1 MKKLSYLFV
10 VAGIFAF
17 VACGPSAK
25 EKEAAQHKKDSLRMD
40 SIQKIEAA
48 KEQKRKDSIAKV
60 EMAAKEKAKA
70 DSIAMAAKQPKK
82 APKGHKVVRKLSNNP

>member
-25 EKEAAQHKKDSLRMD
+25 EKEAAQHKKDSLKMD
-40 SIQKIEAA
+40 SIQKVEAA
-48 KEQKRKDSIAKV
+48 KEAKRKDSIAKI

-70 DSIAMAAKQPKK
+70 DSIAAAQK
-82 APKGHKVVRKLSNNP
+82 APKKVAKKGGKKGK

>member
-25 EKEAAQHKKDSLRMD
+25 EKERAQQVKDSLKMD
-40 SIQKIEAA
+40 SIQKVEAA
-48 KEQKRKDSIAKV
+48 KEQVKKDSIAKV
-60 EMAAKEKAKA
+60 EAAAKEQRMKDSLAKA
-70 DSIAMAAKQPKK
+70 AEEAKK
-82 APKGHKVVRKLSNNP
+82 APKKGGKKAKK

>member
-25 EKEAAQHKKDSLRMD
+25 EKEAAQHKKDSLKMD
-40 SIQKIEAA
+40 SIQKVEAA
-48 KEQKRKDSIAKV
+48 KEQLRKDSIAKI
-60 EMAAKEKAKA
+60 ELAAKEKAKQ
-70 DSIAMAAKQPKK
+70 DSIAAAAEQAKK
-82 APKGHKVVRKLSNNP
+82 APKGKKAAVKKVKK

>member
-40 SIQKIEAA
+40 SIQKVEAA
-48 KEQKRKDSIAKV
+48 KEQKRKDSIAKI
-60 EMAAKEKAKA
+60 EMAAKQKAHD
-70 DSIAMAAKQPKK
+70 DSLAMAAEQAKK
-82 APKGHKVVRKLSNNP
+82 APKGKKAKKGK

>member
-40 SIQKIEAA
+40 SIQK
-48 KEQKRKDSIAKV
+48 V
-60 EMAAKEKAKA
+60 EAAKEKAKQ
-70 DSIAMAAKQPKK
+70 DSIAQAEQAKVKGKK
-82 APKGHKVVRKLSNNP
+82 GGAKKGGKKGK

>member
-25 EKEAAQHKKDSLRMD
+25 EKEKAQRMKDSIRMD
-40 SIQKIEAA
+40 SIQKVEAA
-48 KEQKRKDSIAKV
+48 KELVRKDSIAKV
-60 EMAAKEKAKA
+60 EAIAAKEKAKQ
-70 DSIAMAAKQPKK
+70 DSIAAASVKK
-82 APKGHKVVRKLSNNP
+82 VKKTVKTKTKKK